1 MGGGVNSN
9 PVLSIIYLHL
19 NLNSFFIMR
28 KKKVYNSGGIEKC
41 FSVDDWF
48 DMLPQQTYIHP
59 IL

>member
-28 KKKVYNSGGIEKC
+28 TKKVYNSGGIEKC

-48 DMLPQQTYIHP
+48 DMLPQQT
-59 IL
+59 